1 MRGKHDKL
9 GEGERKVRLGQDSLP
24 NCHFCNG
31 NEQKEGTLFY
41 PHLFN
46 DRQHNDSQHKL
57 RVLF

>member
-1 MRGKHDKL
+1 MRGTHNKL

-24 NCHFCNG
+24 SFRNG
-31 NEQKEGTLFY
+31 NEWKVGTLFY
-41 PHLFN
+41 PHPFN